1 MVAPQWMLWSA
12 LGLWLADAD
21 GVRDVL
27 QLQEIVTL
35 LWLLFNRSC
44 TIAIKSVTVRL
55 PSAAGCVRARRESNA
70 KRGLSS
76 SFSRRERADVGGE
89 GRRGRRDRALE
100 SLTSTACTALH
111 TATCA
116 DIPHRPS

>member
-1 MVAPQWMLWSA
+1 MLWSA

-70 KRGLSS
+70 KRGFSSSS

-89 GRRGRRDRALE
+89 GRRGRRGRALE
-100 SLTSTACTALH
+100 SLTSTARTALH
-111 TATCA
+111 TAACA